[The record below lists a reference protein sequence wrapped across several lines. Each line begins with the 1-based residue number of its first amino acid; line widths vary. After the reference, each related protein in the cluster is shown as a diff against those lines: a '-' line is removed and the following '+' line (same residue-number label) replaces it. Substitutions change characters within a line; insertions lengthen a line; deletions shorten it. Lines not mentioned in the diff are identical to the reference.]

1 MTASV
6 VARILLRYVSG
17 VLIAKGL
24 LDTDFG
30 TSLARDPDVLEVLTL
45 VIGTGSAIAAEYW
58 YWLAR
63 KFGWSK

>member
-45 VIGTGSAIAAEYW
+45 VIGTGSALAAEYW